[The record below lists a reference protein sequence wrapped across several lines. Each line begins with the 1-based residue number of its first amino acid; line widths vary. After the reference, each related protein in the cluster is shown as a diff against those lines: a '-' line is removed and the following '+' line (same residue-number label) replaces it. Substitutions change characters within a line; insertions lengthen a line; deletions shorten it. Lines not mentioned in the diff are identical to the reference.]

1 MREELDKKKDYEL
14 LNYTLRKDF
23 FINKNLFFENLLHQC
38 SNDCNEKYKL
48 YCEQKKI
55 YLNPDFLNEIKQETK
70 LNNYYENAKRK
81 IENENTIEILKNG
94 LLIHEGKMLLYCIK
108 DDKSLLLESVVN
120 YYFNQFILLPLPN
133 LIFNLNY
140 IKIGDNSDNSIN
152 SINLFFEWDGCYF
165 LNISENKNENDSYSG
180 SDLLLPFHGE
190 MKYKMTKKKTELLNN
205 NILIKKDS
213 IIFIDVKTN
222 FPKEEEEDKNN
233 NFENIIKVMFAKLNY
248 FIYLYS
254 EILKKKVK
262 EIKIILL
269 YDQNRLIKY
278 KDNIIEYIDKYK
290 NDFIDIDTYEIYFDI
305 LYIIPYISKLSLN
318 DVTKELLEINKRIE
332 KLEED
337 NKRIKQLEEENRK
350 RIEKLEE
357 DNKRIEKLE
366 EENRKRIEKLEE
378 DNKGIKPLEEDNKSI
393 KKLEEEIEKFKNELA
408 LIKLQI
414 YQLKQNKIKED
425 EKIIVDKKGKN
436 DKRKNITPEY
446 NNKIKKIYDNILTK
460 DDTHKNNVS
469 TQSKI
474 IKTKQQLDNTLIKNK
489 ENKKRNEINQKKE
502 YIPKKNK
509 KNKVEI
515 QDEKIIKQ
523 ELNISGNLFIDVD
536 NIYKLI
542 KLKIDNNKTL
552 LEKEKVYKLIYENCR
567 KELNIENFNLMDYK
581 TNHCS
586 GNKSIIKDAFHK
598 ALKKL
603 TKEQRKLFF
612 NTYKFLPCM
621 TECFNLI

>member
-1 MREELDKKKDYEL
+1 M
-14 LNYTLRKDF
+14 F
-23 FINKNLFFENLLHQC
+23 VFG
-38 SNDCNEKYKL
+38 
-48 YCEQKKI
+48 
-55 YLNPDFLNEIKQETK
+55 NPE
-70 LNNYYENAKRK
+70 
-81 IENENTIEILKNG
+81 
-94 LLIHEGKMLLYCIK
+94 
-108 DDKSLLLESVVN
+108 
-120 YYFNQFILLPLPN
+120 
-133 LIFNLNY
+133 
-140 IKIGDNSDNSIN
+140 
-152 SINLFFEWDGCYF
+152 
-165 LNISENKNENDSYSG
+165 
-180 SDLLLPFHGE
+180 
-190 MKYKMTKKKTELLNN
+190 
-205 NILIKKDS
+205 
-213 IIFIDVKTN
+213 
-222 FPKEEEEDKNN
+222 
-233 NFENIIKVMFAKLNY
+233 
-248 FIYLYS
+248 
-254 EILKKKVK
+254 KKVK

-278 KDNIIEYIDKYK
+278 KDYIIEYIDKYK
-290 NDFIDIDTYEIYFDI
+290 NYFIDIDTYEIYFDI

-318 DVTKELLEINKRIE
+318 NVNKELLEINKRIE

-357 DNKRIEKLE
+357 DNKGIKPLE
-366 EENRKRIEKLEE
+366 EDNKRIKKLEE

-414 YQLKQNKIKED
+414 YQVKQNKIKED

>member
-1 MREELDKKKDYEL
+1 MREELDGNKDYEL

-23 FINKNLFFENLLHQC
+23 FINKNIFFENLLHQC

-55 YLNPDFLNEIKQETK
+55 YLNPDFLNEIKQDTK

-120 YYFNQFILLPLPN
+120 YYFNQFSLLPLPN

-165 LNISENKNENDSYSG
+165 LNISKNKNENDIYSG

-190 MKYKMTKKKTELLNN
+190 MKYKINKKKTELLNN

-213 IIFIDVKTN
+213 IIFIEVKTN

-233 NFENIIKVMFAKLNY
+233 NFENIIKAMFTKLNY
-248 FIYLYS
+248 FVCLYS

-262 EIKIILL
+262 EIKIILI

-278 KDNIIEYIDKYK
+278 KDNIIEFIDKYK

-305 LYIIPYISKLSLN
+305 LYIIPHISKLSLN

-337 NKRIKQLEEENRK
+337 NKRIKQ
-350 RIEKLEE
+350 
-357 DNKRIEKLE
+357 LE

>member
-1 MREELDKKKDYEL
+1 
-14 LNYTLRKDF
+14 
-23 FINKNLFFENLLHQC
+23 
-38 SNDCNEKYKL
+38 
-48 YCEQKKI
+48 
-55 YLNPDFLNEIKQETK
+55 
-70 LNNYYENAKRK
+70 
-81 IENENTIEILKNG
+81 
-94 LLIHEGKMLLYCIK
+94 
-108 DDKSLLLESVVN
+108 
-120 YYFNQFILLPLPN
+120 
-133 LIFNLNY
+133 
-140 IKIGDNSDNSIN
+140 
-152 SINLFFEWDGCYF
+152 
-165 LNISENKNENDSYSG
+165 
-180 SDLLLPFHGE
+180 
-190 MKYKMTKKKTELLNN
+190 
-205 NILIKKDS
+205 
-213 IIFIDVKTN
+213 
-222 FPKEEEEDKNN
+222 
-233 NFENIIKVMFAKLNY
+233 MFAKLNY

-290 NDFIDIDTYEIYFDI
+290 NYFIDIDTYEIYFDI

-350 RIEKLEE
+350 RIEKLE
-357 DNKRIEKLE
+357 K
-366 EENRKRIEKLEE
+366 
-378 DNKGIKPLEEDNKSI
+378 DNKGIKPLEEDNKII

-509 KNKVEI
+509 INKVEI